1 MASEYSDL
9 LNKHFAGEH
18 VEREDDGV
26 KEEEAEEEDE
36 DEEEEEDKDEEE
48 EDEEAWLSDAV
59 KGLDGKGWDE
69 VQGLGKGELVIQLNE
84 PPAVP
89 ALTKKAAEK

>member
-18 VEREDDGV
+18 VVREDG
-26 KEEEAEEEDE
+26 EEQ
-36 DEEEEEDKDEEE
+36 EE

-59 KGLDGKGWDE
+59 KGLEGKGLDE
-69 VQGLGKGELVIQLNE
+69 VQGLQKGELIIQLND

-89 ALTKKAAEK
+89 ALTKRAAGK